1 MKSKIKKTLIII
13 SSAIVLF
20 LGVFF
25 MTRSLNNLIEGSEKE
40 NIISIED
47 NSSQTASDESDN
59 QNNQSSQ
66 NQNTKVN
73 ENTAK
78 NTQETDKTQ
87 TTNSLPAE
95 KYTDYIVKEG
105 DTLFSIARNTMPWK
119 SQDEAVKILETMNSL
134 KSREVISVGSRLM
147 VPVNTMDTTGY
158 TKYIVKAGESLYT
171 IAEDYLPDMN
181 PAKAVD
187 MIMKKN
193 SITDPTLLSVG
204 LEIYIPDDESSL
216 VNSDSADDVN
226 DIKTSVTDEDDSAE
240 TSNDEIDTELSA
252 EDKDNE

>member
-1 MKSKIKKTLIII
+1 
-13 SSAIVLF
+13 
-20 LGVFF
+20 
-25 MTRSLNNLIEGSEKE
+25 
-40 NIISIED
+40 
-47 NSSQTASDESDN
+47 
-59 QNNQSSQ
+59 
-66 NQNTKVN
+66 
-73 ENTAK
+73 
-78 NTQETDKTQ
+78 
-87 TTNSLPAE
+87 
-95 KYTDYIVKEG
+95 
-105 DTLFSIARNTMPWK
+105 
-119 SQDEAVKILETMNSL
+119 
-134 KSREVISVGSRLM
+134 
-147 VPVNTMDTTGY
+147 
-158 TKYIVKAGESLYT
+158 
-171 IAEDYLPDMN
+171 MN

>member
-25 MTRSLNNLIEGSEKE
+25 MTRSLNNLIEGTDKE
-40 NIISIED
+40 NVISIED
-47 NSSQTASDESDN
+47 NSSKTDSDNSEN

-66 NQNTKVN
+66 SENTNIN
-73 ENTAK
+73 ENIA
-78 NTQETDKTQ
+78 NNSQEADKTQ

-119 SQDEAVKILETMNSL
+119 SQEDAVKILETMNNL
-134 KSREVISVGSRLM
+134 KDREVISVGTRLM
-147 VPVNTMDTTGY
+147 VPVNTIDTTNC
-158 TKYIVKAGESLYT
+158 TKYTVKAGESLYS

-181 PAKAVD
+181 PAAAVD
-187 MIMKKN
+187 MIMEKN
-193 SITDPTLLSVG
+193 NITNPNLISVG
-204 LEIYIPDDESSL
+204 LEIYIPNNDSSL
-216 VNSDSADDVN
+216 VNSNSVDDT
-226 DIKTSVTDEDDSAE
+226 DDLETSTSDEASNSAE
-240 TSNDEIDTELSA
+240 TLNDDTELSD
-252 EDKDNE
+252 EDKENE